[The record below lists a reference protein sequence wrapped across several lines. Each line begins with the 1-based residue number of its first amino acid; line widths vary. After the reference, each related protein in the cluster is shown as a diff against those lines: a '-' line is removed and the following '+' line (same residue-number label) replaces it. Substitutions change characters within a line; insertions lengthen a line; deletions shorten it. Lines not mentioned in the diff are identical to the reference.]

1 MGTQPDPESDPG
13 PDESHLKSYQEL
25 KVWKKTIDLVVEVYR
40 LTSKYPPDERFGL
53 TQQSR
58 RASVSVPSNIAEG
71 YGRRDR
77 GDYLRHLSIANGS
90 LKEVETQIVIA
101 GRLKFVTKEEA
112 KLAWALVQEVG
123 KMLAALIASL
133 KKDK

>member
-1 MGTQPDPESDPG
+1 MAAEPQPDPGSDPG
-13 PDESHLKSYQEL
+13 DSHLKSYQEL
-25 KVWKKTIDLVVEVYR
+25 KVWKKSIDLVVEVYR
-40 LTSKYPPDERFGL
+40 LTKKYPPDERFGL

-101 GRLKFVTKEEA
+101 GRLKFVTKADVKECWS
-112 KLAWALVQEVG
+112 LLQQVG
-123 KMLAALIASL
+123 RMLAALIASL
-133 KKDK
+133 RRDK